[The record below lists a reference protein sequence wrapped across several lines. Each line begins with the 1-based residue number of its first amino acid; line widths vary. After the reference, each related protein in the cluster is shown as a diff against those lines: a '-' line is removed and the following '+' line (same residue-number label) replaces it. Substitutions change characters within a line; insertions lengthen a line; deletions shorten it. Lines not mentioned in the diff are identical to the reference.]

1 MVTHEA
7 AVTNV
12 LTDPAAICN
21 LALAKIGSQERV
33 GSLYDGTL
41 HAKKCL
47 DVYSQERD
55 ALLANGEWDFCE
67 RTIVGSL
74 QKSAPASYL
83 ATPWT
88 PAFPAL
94 PWKFQYAYPADAV
107 KIRTVKRA
115 PVMIPNFD
123 PRYNRFSEDN
133 DSTFNPSQKV
143 ILCNVQNAIIVYAG
157 QVTDPIAWTPSFVD
171 AFADRL
177 GRALAKVLKD
187 LNTAKFL
194 ASEEQVETQ
203 QAGETRS

>member
-1 MVTHEA
+1 MSNA
-7 AVTNV
+7 
-12 LTDPAAICN
+12 LTDPSAICN
-21 LALAKIGSQERV
+21 LALAKIGSPDRV

-55 ALLANGEWDFCE
+55 ALIGDGEWDFCE
-67 RTIVGSL
+67 GNVVGVL

-83 ATPWT
+83 VTPWT
-88 PAFPAL
+88 PANPAL
-94 PWKFQYAYPADAV
+94 PWQFQYAYPDDAI
-107 KIRTVKRA
+107 KIRTVKRM
-115 PVMIPNFD
+115 PVMLPNFD
-123 PRYNRFSEDN
+123 PRYNRFSVDN
-133 DSTFNPSQKV
+133 DSTFTPSMKV
-143 ILCNVQNAIIVYAG
+143 VLCNVPNAILVYAR
-157 QVTDPIAWTPSFVD
+157 QVTDPLAWTPSFVD